1 MGGLDGM
8 LAAAELA
15 RRAGTT
21 MVTSNGGLLEDQLDD
36 VGYMLGLESLSAMG
50 LKITASGLAKAH
62 AVAFVVA
69 AILFAW
75 SVGAR
80 YESPTAAV
88 LVLGALLL
96 LGSRLSML
104 IYGQVSNQTTTS
116 LFPPLVLA
124 ALLIWTPRL
133 AQAATATPAFAVR
146 TAALGAMIGAV
157 DLVRHAHGL
166 AVILA
171 LVFVVAIVARG
182 WRLRAGV
189 VVALAVGYV
198 AVTMLAPAVAKVQ
211 RDVRM
216 ERWTGWRWTYL
227 QRPPAHHV
235 AYTLLAAVGRYPNAL
250 GLYYEDRSVDTYIS
264 EHSPTPLNAA
274 ARVDA
279 SRGLF
284 MNYVRSHPLE
294 YAGTLARGAGELP
307 AFLAYT
313 TFMAPKY
320 WDAWPLAVP
329 GLQVEPRDIVRYG
342 QSQLLNVR
350 FGYLRMRPWQWALFG
365 FAWVA
370 ICGAAVKTFRHP
382 RRIREAS
389 NATIVAALVYLAWV
403 AAPRALIPVQ
413 GMDFVFAFW
422 CVAVLCATHLMLSV
436 PRSPLA
442 TRR

>member
-1 MGGLDGM
+1 
-8 LAAAELA
+8 
-15 RRAGTT
+15 
-21 MVTSNGGLLEDQLDD
+21 
-36 VGYMLGLESLSAMG
+36 
-50 LKITASGLAKAH
+50 
-62 AVAFVVA
+62 
-69 AILFAW
+69 
-75 SVGAR
+75 
-80 YESPTAAV
+80 
-88 LVLGALLL
+88 
-96 LGSRLSML
+96 
-104 IYGQVSNQTTTS
+104 
-116 LFPPLVLA
+116 
-124 ALLIWTPRL
+124 
-133 AQAATATPAFAVR
+133 
-146 TAALGAMIGAV
+146 MIGAV